1 MRESR
6 KKICNDLGKGK
17 SSTMKIII
25 NVVHVLVLFPLFVCL
40 SNEPPSDSPCLFVRV
55 FCAFVPCSFV
65 PEFAKLI
72 FPTYCFKS
80 SCCRSTRR
88 AVSVWG
94 EEDFAS
100 RTYNI
105 VPTRPPGRCLYL
117 YRFDNNPID
126 LSLIRAACYKDCF

>member
-1 MRESR
+1 MHTQTKVGESR

-80 SCCRSTRR
+80 SCYRSTRR
-88 AVSVWG
+88 AVNVWNVA
-94 EEDFAS
+94 DLPVVL
-100 RTYNI
+100 T
-105 VPTRPPGRCLYL
+105 TLYL
-117 YRFDNNPID
+117 HVLLVVVFICTD
-126 LSLIRAACYKDCF
+126 LIITQSICL

>member
-1 MRESR
+1 MHTQTKVGESR

-80 SCCRSTRR
+80 SCYRSTRR
-88 AVSVWG
+88 AVSVWD
-94 EEDFAS
+94 EDLPVVL
-100 RTYNI
+100 T
-105 VPTRPPGRCLYL
+105 TLYL
-117 YRFDNNPID
+117 HVLLVVVFICTD
-126 LSLIRAACYKDCF
+126 LIITQSICL

>member
-1 MRESR
+1 MHAQTKVGESR

-65 PEFAKLI
+65 PEFAILI

-80 SCCRSTRR
+80 SCYRSTRR
-88 AVSVWG
+88 AVSVWD
-94 EEDFAS
+94 EDLPVVL
-100 RTYNI
+100 T
-105 VPTRPPGRCLYL
+105 TLYL
-117 YRFDNNPID
+117 HVLLVVVFICTD
-126 LSLIRAACYKDCF
+126 LIITQSICL

>member
-1 MRESR
+1 MHTQTKVRESR

-80 SCCRSTRR
+80 SCYRSTRR
-88 AVSVWG
+88 AVSVWD
-94 EEDFAS
+94 EDLPVVL
-100 RTYNI
+100 T
-105 VPTRPPGRCLYL
+105 TLYL
-117 YRFDNNPID
+117 HVLLVVVFICTD
-126 LSLIRAACYKDCF
+126 LIITQSICL